1 MTDNRNHIIY
11 ELRVNG
17 QNYIGVTA
25 KTADSVSKSLRSR
38 VAKHWY
44 RAHSEG
50 LDWLLCRALR
60 TLASRDEIE
69 VVIHEM
75 VQGKAAAHR
84 RERELIRGLR
94 PILNSDQR

>member
-1 MTDNRNHIIY
+1 MDNRNHIIY

-25 KTADSVSKSLRSR
+25 KTQTTVARSLQARVS
-38 VAKHWY
+38 KHWY
-44 RAHSEG
+44 RAQTEG
-50 LDWLLCRALR
+50 LNWLLCRALR
-60 TLASRDEIE
+60 QLVSREQVE

-75 VQGKAAAHR
+75 VQGKSAAHR
-84 RERELIRGLR
+84 RERELIRDLK

>member
-1 MTDNRNHIIY
+1 MDTRDHIIY

-25 KTADSVSKSLRSR
+25 KTQATIRKSIQAR

-44 RAHSEG
+44 RAQTEG
-50 LDWLLCRALR
+50 LDWLLCKALR
-60 TLASRDEIE
+60 TIASREQIE
-69 VVIHEM
+69 VCVHEL
-75 VQGKAAAHR
+75 VQGKAQAHK
-84 RERELIRGLR
+84 RERELIRELH

>member
-1 MTDNRNHIIY
+1 MDNRNHIIY

-25 KTADSVSKSLRSR
+25 KTQDTVGKSIQAR

-44 RAHSEG
+44 RAQTEG

-60 TLASRDEIE
+60 QLASREQIE
-69 VVIHEM
+69 VCIHEM

-84 RERELIRGLR
+84 RERELIRELR

>member
-1 MTDNRNHIIY
+1 MDNRNHIIY

-25 KTADSVSKSLRSR
+25 KTGATIRKSIQARVS
-38 VAKHWY
+38 KHWY
-44 RAHSEG
+44 RAQTEG

-60 TLASRDEIE
+60 QLATREQIE
-69 VVIHEM
+69 VCIHEM

-84 RERELIRGLR
+84 RERELIRELR

>member
-1 MTDNRNHIIY
+1 MDNRNHIIY

-25 KTADSVSKSLRSR
+25 KTQKTTQKSLQSR

-44 RAHSEG
+44 RAQTEG
-50 LDWLLCRALR
+50 LDWLLCKALR
-60 TLASRDEIE
+60 SLATREQIQ

-75 VQGKAAAHR
+75 VQGKAAAHK
-84 RERELIRGLR
+84 RERELIRSLK

>member
-1 MTDNRNHIIY
+1 MDNRNHIIY

-25 KTADSVSKSLRSR
+25 KTCDTTVKSVRSR

-44 RAHSEG
+44 RAQTEG
-50 LDWLLCRALR
+50 KNWLLCRALR
-60 TLASRDEIE
+60 SLASREQIEIC
-69 VVIHEM
+69 VHEM
-75 VQGKAAAHR
+75 IQGKAAAHR
-84 RERELIRGLR
+84 RERELIRELK

>member
-1 MTDNRNHIIY
+1 MDNRNHIIY

-25 KTADSVSKSLRSR
+25 KTQDTIRKSIQAR

-44 RAHSEG
+44 RAQTEG
-50 LDWLLCRALR
+50 LDWLLCQALR
-60 TLASRDEIE
+60 SIATREQIE
-69 VVIHEM
+69 VCIHEM
-75 VQGKAAAHR
+75 VQGKAQAHR
-84 RERELIRGLR
+84 RERALIRELR